1 MSSEKLGGNY
11 RATESEKP
19 AWKVERERDLARKRR
34 IGEAAIGAA
43 AAVLIGVALSH
54 SAKTSEIMN
63 DEERAKNVK
72 KIKVE
77 SVVFH
82 DGVNARKEPYISQV
96 EPNQLTSIGEDGEG
110 IVIDYD
116 GLAYYYDNENDA
128 NGGWYGFEAA
138 QLSDELL
145 EDGYIAQTEADHLKS
160 DEKTG
165 DGTVWLNEN
174 YVTVIE
180 ATDASWADDTD
191 ASGDAEGID

>member
-1 MSSEKLGGNY
+1 MSSEKLGGDY
-11 RATESEKP
+11 RVTKSEKP
-19 AWKVERERDLARKRR
+19 VWKVEREQELARKRR
-34 IGEAAIGAA
+34 IGEAAIGAV

-72 KIKVE
+72 KIEVE

-96 EPNQLTSIGEDGEG
+96 EPNQLASIGEDGES
-110 IVIDYD
+110 VVVDYE

-145 EDGYIAQTEADHLKS
+145 KSGYIVPTEAARLKS
-160 DEKTG
+160 DEKFG

-180 ATDASWADDTD
+180 AADVSWADNTDASSDV
-191 ASGDAEGID
+191 EGID